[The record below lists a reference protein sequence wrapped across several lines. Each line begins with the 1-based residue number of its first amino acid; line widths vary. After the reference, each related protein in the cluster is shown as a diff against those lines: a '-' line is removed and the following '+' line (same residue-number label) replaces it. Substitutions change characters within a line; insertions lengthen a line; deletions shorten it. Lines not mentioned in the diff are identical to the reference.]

1 MERHGEL
8 HLSNH
13 GAAGTEGTIVD
24 SAQLEVS
31 GFISLDYCAAG
42 TEGIIVD
49 CTVRLIN
56 KQQAC
61 QQQIKISSE

>member
-1 MERHGEL
+1 MNGAPLHMERHGEL

-13 GAAGTEGTIVD
+13 GAAGTEGPFVD

-42 TEGIIVD
+42 TEGINVD
-49 CTVRLIN
+49 
-56 KQQAC
+56 
-61 QQQIKISSE
+61 